1 MNKSRPLY
9 APFKLDLSGRA
20 HLIVTTELE
29 LPEILEF
36 ALADIETWTV
46 KTIAPGIQA
55 PIYKSTRA
63 FRAVPELLGQL
74 AHRLSRETAGF
85 RLYAIGTES
94 FMWDVHNLARAAG
107 MGAAEIFMTR
117 AGPFTRRVYCTHC
130 RTMIEDVANTIT
142 PCPGCGAALFV
153 RDHFS
158 RRLAAFMGVKVDA
171 EAPGE
176 IPVPEAFSS

>member
-1 MNKSRPLY
+1 MIKSRPLY

-20 HLIVTTELE
+20 HLIVTTQVELLEDLE
-29 LPEILEF
+29 L
-36 ALADIETWTV
+36 ALTNIETWTV

-55 PIYKSTRA
+55 PIHENTRA
-63 FRAVPELLGQL
+63 FRAVPELLGYL
-74 AHRLSRETAGF
+74 GHRLSRETAGL
-85 RLYAIGTES
+85 RLYAVGSEAFI
-94 FMWDVHNLARAAG
+94 WDVHNLARAAG
-107 MGAAEIFMTR
+107 MDLSEIFITR

-130 RTMIEDVANTIT
+130 RTTIEDVTHTIT

-176 IPVPEAFSS
+176 IPAPEAFSS